1 MDKIWSYA
9 DTARYVMAVLVLISL
24 VPGCVFWFAIHPFI
38 GFWRR
43 VGRFG
48 ATLIGGAAMI
58 VAIAFLYL
66 LRDTLLGQDFG
77 TQVWLWLPA
86 AVLLVVAQAIERV
99 RKKHLK
105 FNILTGGPEF
115 SGDGTASTL
124 LQEGIY
130 GRMRHPRYFAWV
142 LAILGWALFANYLG
156 LYVYVAISWAFIYA
170 LILIEE
176 RELLARFGA
185 AYEAY
190 SRRVPRLPKNIW
202 KTPPSP

>member
-9 DTARYVMAVLVLISL
+9 DTARYVMAVLVLVSL
-24 VPGCVFWFAIHPFI
+24 VPACVFWFTIHPFI

-48 ATLIGGAAMI
+48 ATLIAAAAMI
-58 VAIAFLYL
+58 VSIAVLYL

-86 AVLLVVAQAIERV
+86 AILLAVAAAIERA
-99 RKKHLK
+99 RKQHLN

-115 SGDGTASTL
+115 SGDGAASTL

-130 GRMRHPRYFAWV
+130 GRMRHPRYFAYA

-156 LYVYVAISWAFIYA
+156 LYVYVVVSWAFIFV

-176 RELLARFGA
+176 HELSERFGA
-185 AYEAY
+185 LYEDYA
-190 SRRVPRLPKNIW
+190 RKVPRLPRLF
-202 KTPPSP
+202 